1 VTQANTS
8 NWLTNGRLS
17 DGSIVD
23 IEVVDGA
30 IASVMPGS
38 PERRGTDL
46 DGWLVVPSLG
56 EPHAHLD
63 KALTA
68 ERVPN
73 PAGDLMGA
81 IHAWVAAEQRGEF
94 GLDEMTARATLAVRK
109 LVANGVT
116 NIRTHVNVGESDAT
130 HVHLRAVMAA
140 RAATRHLADIQI
152 VALMHSPLA
161 GSDGAGNRRAL
172 REALQ
177 LGADLVGG
185 CPHLEDDGDGMIRE
199 AMAAALEAGVG
210 MDLHVD
216 ETLDPKML
224 TLRDLARR
232 VSEIGFPHPVTA
244 SHCVSL
250 SVQPVDLQRRIAS
263 EVAAAG
269 IGVVPLPPTNLFL
282 QGREQ
287 PSSMPRGI
295 APIDVLRSAGVEV
308 ALGGDNVQDPFNPVG
323 RSDPFE
329 TAALAVMASH
339 QLPGDAFHLVSNGVR
354 KVLGLGAVEL
364 TLGRPANPMPADF
377 LVVNAASVREAIA
390 DAPADRR
397 VFKGGVEVAVTTTTR
412 RFNDRS

>member
-1 VTQANTS
+1 MTQANTS
-8 NWLTNGRLS
+8 RWLTNGRLAN
-17 DGSIVD
+17 GSTVD

-38 PERRGTDL
+38 PERRGMDL
-46 DGWLVVPSLG
+46 DGWLVLPSLG

-81 IHAWVAAEQRGEF
+81 IHAWVAAERRGEF
-94 GLDEMTARATLAVRK
+94 GLDEMTARATMAVRK

-140 RAATRHLADIQI
+140 REATRHLADIQI

-177 LGADLVGG
+177 IGADLVGG
-185 CPHLEDDGDGMIRE
+185 CPHLEDDGEGMIRE

-232 VSEIGFPHPVTA
+232 VSETGFPYSVTA

-250 SVQPVDLQRRIAS
+250 SVQSVDLQRRIAN
-263 EVAAAG
+263 EV
-269 IGVVPLPPTNLFL
+269 
-282 QGREQ
+282 
-287 PSSMPRGI
+287 
-295 APIDVLRSAGVEV
+295 
-308 ALGGDNVQDPFNPVG
+308 
-323 RSDPFE
+323 
-329 TAALAVMASH
+329 
-339 QLPGDAFHLVSNGVR
+339 
-354 KVLGLGAVEL
+354 
-364 TLGRPANPMPADF
+364 
-377 LVVNAASVREAIA
+377 
-390 DAPADRR
+390 
-397 VFKGGVEVAVTTTTR
+397 
-412 RFNDRS
+412 